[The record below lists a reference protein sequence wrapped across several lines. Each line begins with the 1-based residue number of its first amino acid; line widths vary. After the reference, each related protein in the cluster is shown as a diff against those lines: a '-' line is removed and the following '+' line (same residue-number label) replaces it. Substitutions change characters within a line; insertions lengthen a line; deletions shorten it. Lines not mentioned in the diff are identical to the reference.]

1 MACEDTARMKT
12 PDFINTM
19 RGSRKAQ
26 MFVFSVIIVLFA
38 YVLALNYKEVSIFDD
53 FVNYMSTAAMF
64 YFGGQSAIDFMR
76 AYKGEPTKSEAQ
88 K

>member
-1 MACEDTARMKT
+1 MST
-12 PDFINTM
+12 PDFINVM

-26 MFVFSVIIVLFA
+26 MFVFSVIIVLLA
-38 YVLALNYKEVSIFDD
+38 YVLGLQYKEVSIFDD

-76 AYKGEPTKSEAQ
+76 AYRGEPRTGEQ